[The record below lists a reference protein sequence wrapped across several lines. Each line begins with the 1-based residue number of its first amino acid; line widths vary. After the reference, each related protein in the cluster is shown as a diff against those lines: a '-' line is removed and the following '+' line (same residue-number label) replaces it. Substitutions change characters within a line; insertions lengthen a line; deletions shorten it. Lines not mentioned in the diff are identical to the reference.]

1 MLGCNQLLGAEAN
14 FSTKIQKAQK
24 NTYDINAYDSNAY
37 DSNAYANPKNLAYS
51 SYGSAAKAGEGR
63 IPENP

>member
-1 MLGCNQLLGAEAN
+1 MLSCNQLLGAEAN
-14 FSTKIQKAQK
+14 FSTKNRAGTKK
-24 NTYDINAYDSNAY
+24 RTYDI
-37 DSNAYANPKNLAYS
+37 NAYANPKNLAYS

>member
-14 FSTKIQKAQK
+14 FSTKIQKAQE
-24 NTYDINAYDSNAY
+24 NTYDINAY